1 MQLKISSFGCV
12 RILVTDDN
20 LQQAYELA
28 AWNGMQ
34 KDFAKTKLPLHF
46 WPQGQNQKVLCI
58 ELQGS
63 VQLES
68 FLFEA
73 SR

>member
-1 MQLKISSFGCV
+1 MQLKSSRFGCV
-12 RILVTDDN
+12 RVLVTDDN
-20 LQQAYELA
+20 FQEAYELA
-28 AWNGMQ
+28 VWNGMQ
-34 KDFAKTKLPLHF
+34 EDFAKTKLPLHF
-46 WPQGQNQKVLCI
+46 WPQGQDQKVLCI

-68 FLFEA
+68 FLFEV